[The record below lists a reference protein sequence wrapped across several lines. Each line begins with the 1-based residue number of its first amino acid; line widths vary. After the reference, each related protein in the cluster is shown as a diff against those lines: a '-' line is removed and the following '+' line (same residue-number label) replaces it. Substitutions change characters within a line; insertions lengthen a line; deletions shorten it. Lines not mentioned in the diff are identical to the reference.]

1 MAHEIT
7 ELKDTVLRN
16 PTWYHETGAEEF
28 QFGGGP
34 FLERPSTWGNGPD
47 PDPESG
53 SLMLSW

>member
-16 PTWYHETGAEEF
+16 PRYREIGAKEF
-28 QFGGGP
+28 QFD
-34 FLERPSTWGNGPD
+34 RRSSTGDILTLGNGPD

-53 SLMLSW
+53 S